1 MKVHA
6 AIAIF
11 TISVF
16 MGCKGDDP
24 VLIDP
29 GYAYFNLKSNSYIA
43 YDVDSLVYDIPSG
56 IQDTFQFQIK
66 EVLDTTF
73 FDLEGRP
80 TARIERFYRDE
91 ASDPWVLKKIWVA
104 NRTTTRAEKVEENV
118 RFVKMVFPVDEFLVW
133 DGNAQ
138 NVFEDWDYRYQDI
151 ATPKQ
156 IGPISFDNT
165 VTVIQRDISNLIE
178 EEFAQEIYAYDV
190 GMVYKQL
197 DTLKYSLSGG
207 IQTLRT
213 GIKFKMTAFEF
224 GVE

>member
-1 MKVHA
+1 
-6 AIAIF
+6 
-11 TISVF
+11 
-16 MGCKGDDP
+16 
-24 VLIDP
+24 
-29 GYAYFNLKSNSYIA
+29 
-43 YDVDSLVYDIPSG
+43 VDSLVYDIPSG

-118 RFVKMVFPVDEFLVW
+118 RFVQMVFPVDEFLVW